1 MADIFDTSQS
11 SLEFGESLL
20 ADAKRRSRK
29 RQKKANIAGYTAL
42 ALNVADTVLQ
52 RRANKK

>member
-20 ADAKRRSRK
+20 VDAKRRSRK

-52 RRANKK
+52 RRANI